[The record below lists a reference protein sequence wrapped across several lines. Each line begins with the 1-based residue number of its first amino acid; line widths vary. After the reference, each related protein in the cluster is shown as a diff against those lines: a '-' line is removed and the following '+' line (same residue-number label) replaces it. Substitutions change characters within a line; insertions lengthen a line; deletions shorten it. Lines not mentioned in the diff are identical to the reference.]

1 MTYIKIIEPKEAQ
14 GPLKKIYE
22 VLEENFGSVPNVF
35 SAQSLRPDLLEPTIL
50 FFRRLMQEAH
60 GLSRTTKELIAAH
73 VSKINSCAY

>member
-22 VLEENFGSVPNVF
+22 ALQENFGSVPNVF
-35 SAQSLRPDLLEPTIL
+35 SAQSLRPDLLEPTIV
-50 FFRRLMQEAH
+50 FFGRLMQEEH